1 MGRSDDAGAIR
12 WFPSAAANFGSG
24 PSNWVSQKLDGKIAQ
39 PSAKA
44 DRQTLADTA
53 ETLASVSLDHADSMS
68 ELTVKIALQRIRN
81 KINIRA

>member
-1 MGRSDDAGAIR
+1 MSRIDDAGAIR

-24 PSNWVSQKLDGKIAQ
+24 PSNWVSQKLDGKAAQ

-53 ETLASVSLDHADSMS
+53 GTFTAISQDHTADANDLAVR
-68 ELTVKIALQRIRN
+68 VALKRIKNRVN
-81 KINIRA
+81 VRA